1 MNDFGVKQ
9 WVAVVAAVLMSCGG
23 EPEGNTGGGNGA
35 TGGGS
40 GGGGGGSAS
49 AVKASDCT
57 LSATIEEFGTAGT
70 RAGRAGGSLSCPASA
85 TLEISVCIQ
94 SSMTMSFTDGPCASG
109 MGTNTVI
116 ARSAEASF
124 AGTRNVR
131 SFVRGRVNG
140 VDLPDMPSAVISIV
154 R

>member
-1 MNDFGVKQ
+1 MNDFGGKP
-9 WVAVVAAVLMSCGG
+9 WVAVVALLMSCGG
-23 EPEGNTGGGNGA
+23 APEGNTGGGNGA
-35 TGGGS
+35 T
-40 GGGGGGSAS
+40 GGGGGSAS

-57 LSATIEEFGTAGT
+57 LSATIEEFGTTGT
-70 RAGRAGGSLSCPASA
+70 KAGRAGGSLSCPAGA

-94 SSMTMSFTDGPCASG
+94 SSMTMTFTDGQCASG
-109 MGTNTVI
+109 TGTNTVI

-124 AGTRNVR
+124 PGTRNVR